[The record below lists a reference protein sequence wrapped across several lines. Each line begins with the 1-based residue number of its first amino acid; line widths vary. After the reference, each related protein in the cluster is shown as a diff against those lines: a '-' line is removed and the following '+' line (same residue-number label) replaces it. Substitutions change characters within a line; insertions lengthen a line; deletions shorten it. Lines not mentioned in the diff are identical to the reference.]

1 MLTDVTDLESMFP
14 PDRTVTVGLTLKHE
28 AARALINLAE
38 NISYDDVRRIAASD
52 AEAAATVMALDSL
65 AEQLSRTL

>member
-1 MLTDVTDLESMFP
+1 MLTDLNSIFP
-14 PDRTVTVGLTLKHE
+14 PDRTVTTELMLKHE
-28 AARALINLAE
+28 AAQALVRLVE
-38 NISYDDVRRIAASD
+38 NISYDDVRRITASD